1 MSELN
6 LPVDMFEEIFNHFC
20 PFEIAKA
27 LINKNAIFE
36 IAKMA
41 LINKNAKQAADKIIQ
56 RLLDAVYRNY
66 VSECNVIL
74 TKRINRNCAV
84 QICRSVSDSQGKMFY
99 KINLVLYMR
108 TQISKSQFIDMAYPK
123 Q

>member
-6 LPVDMFEEIFNHFC
+6 LPVDMFEEIFNQMT
-20 PFEIAKA
+20 A
-27 LINKNAIFE
+27 FE

-41 LINKNAKQAADKIIQ
+41 LINKNAKRAADRVIQ

-66 VSECNVIL
+66 VSGYNVLL

-84 QICRSVSDSQGKMFY
+84 QICRTTSDSQGKMFY

-108 TQISKSQFIDMAYPK
+108 TQISESRFIDMAYPK

>member
-1 MSELN
+1 MSKLN

-20 PFEIAKA
+20 P
-27 LINKNAIFE
+27 FE

-56 RLLDAVYRNY
+56 RLLDPVYRNY
-66 VSECNVIL
+66 VSLCNVIL

-84 QICRSVSDSQGKMFY
+84 QICHSVSDSEGKMFY